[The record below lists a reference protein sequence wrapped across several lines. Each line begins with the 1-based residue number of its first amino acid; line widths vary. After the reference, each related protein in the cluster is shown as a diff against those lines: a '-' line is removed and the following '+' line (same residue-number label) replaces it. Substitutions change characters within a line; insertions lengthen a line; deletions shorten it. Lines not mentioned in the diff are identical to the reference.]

1 MKMRLKLPVPEVLKR
16 KMRSSEEALKI
27 MDVFRAR
34 DPHPR
39 CELNYSNAY
48 TLLVAVVLSAQSTD
62 KGVNKATETL
72 FKQVDTPQKMV
83 DLGLENLKNHI
94 KTIGLYNN
102 KAKNI
107 IALSKD
113 LVAKYNGVVPDN
125 REDLESLAGVGRK
138 TANVVLN
145 VWFNQPTLA
154 VDTHV
159 MRIAHRL
166 DFSKGKTPFEI
177 EKDILK
183 LLPEEYIKN
192 TNHWLVLFGR
202 YICKAQKPDCSHCP
216 ISQYCHSKD
225 KRV

>member
-1 MKMRLKLPVPEVLKR
+1 
-16 KMRSSEEALKI
+16 MRSKQEALEI
-27 MDVFRAR
+27 MDIFRQK
-34 DPHPR
+34 DPNPR
-39 CELNYSNAY
+39 CELNYVNAY

-72 FKQVDTPQKMV
+72 FKIVDTPQKMV
-83 DLGLENLKNHI
+83 DLGLEKLKQHI

-107 IALSKD
+107 IALSNE
-113 LVAKYNGVVPDN
+113 LIEKYKGIVPNN
-125 REDLESLAGVGRK
+125 REQLEGLAGVGRK

-166 DFSKGKTPFEI
+166 NFSQGKTPLEI
-177 EKDILK
+177 EKDIIN
-183 LLPEEYIKN
+183 LLPQEYIKN

-202 YICKAQKPDCSHCP
+202 YICKAQKPDCTNCP
-216 ISQYCHSKD
+216 INNYCHSQVK
-225 KRV
+225 KN

>member
-1 MKMRLKLPVPEVLKR
+1 
-16 KMRSSEEALKI
+16 MRSTKETLEI
-27 MDVFRAR
+27 MNIFRER
-34 DPHPR
+34 EPNPR
-39 CELNYSNAY
+39 CELNYVNAY

-62 KGVNKATETL
+62 KGVNKATEDL
-72 FKQVDTPQKMV
+72 FKIVDTPQKMI
-83 DLGLENLKNHI
+83 DLGLEKLKNYI

-107 IALSKD
+107 IALSEE
-113 LVAKYNGVVPDN
+113 LISKYNGVVPQN
-125 REDLESLAGVGRK
+125 REQLETLPGVGRK

-166 DFSKGKTPFEI
+166 NFSKGKTPLDI
-177 EKDILK
+177 EKDLVK
-183 LLPEEYIKN
+183 TLPEEYIKN

-202 YICKAQKPDCSHCP
+202 YICKAQKPDCSNCP
-216 ISQYCHSKD
+216 ISKYCHSTD
-225 KRV
+225 KRI